1 MLNSHYK
8 YKSQNLPYIQNTKKY
23 CAVVE
28 GFFVNDVI
36 KENGFVT
43 GVVGTDMKTKN
54 KFITAKPHAILS
66 TGEVIR
72 MLREL
77 KGWTQAELAR
87 RSGISVT
94 NISLL
99 ENEKIEIGKK
109 RTVQLAKTFDVHPA
123 IIMFPEYEAKEIEKA
138 A

>member
-1 MLNSHYK
+1 MKKSRGMFGAAKSH
-8 YKSQNLPYIQNTKKY
+8 
-23 CAVVE
+23 
-28 GFFVNDVI
+28 
-36 KENGFVT
+36 
-43 GVVGTDMKTKN
+43 
-54 KFITAKPHAILS
+54 TALS

-87 RSGISVT
+87 RSSICVS

-99 ENEKIEIGKK
+99 ENERVEIGKK
-109 RTVQLAKTFDVHPA
+109 RAEHLAKAFDVHPA
-123 IIMFPEYEAKEIEKA
+123 IIMFPEYEAKEIERA